1 MSKKDDMVAALQK
14 NLDEVKKTSEELAVV
29 DSLIGPS
36 DAQLVDETEEDY
48 RYARERIKK
57 LIETSEIAI
66 DSMSCLA
73 ADAEHPR
80 AFEVLGTLI
89 KQAAEMN
96 QQLLD
101 LQKQRKTLVKSDDTN
116 NSNEGASTT
125 NNAIFVGTTSEL
137 QKFLKG
143 SDSEPID
150 I

>member
-14 NLDEVKKTSEELAVV
+14 NLDEVKKTSEELAAV

-116 NSNEGASTT
+116 NSNEGTSTT